1 MAARITPTVGCLHWR
16 PACHAPLTRNND
28 GEAEAEAEA
37 GAEAGADE
45 EDADEED
52 EEDGADAEVDSG
64 YSSDGADRSRA
75 MIILHQSISI
85 WFVGWLAS
93 LV

>member
-1 MAARITPTVGCLHWR
+1 MAARITPTVRCLHWR
-16 PACHAPLTRNND
+16 PASHAPLTRNND
-28 GEAEAEAEA
+28 GEAGAEAEAEA
-37 GAEAGADE
+37 DE
-45 EDADEED
+45 EDAD

>member
-1 MAARITPTVGCLHWR
+1 MAARITPTVRCLHWR

-28 GEAEAEAEA
+28 GEAEAGAEAEA
-37 GAEAGADE
+37 KADE
-45 EDADEED
+45 EDAD

-75 MIILHQSISI
+75 MIILLDHVSCKG
-85 WFVGWLAS
+85 FDE
-93 LV
+93 LVSQNTCF